1 MESLIHQSSGW
12 EADLSLGFQWIEGR
26 TVLSHRQR
34 RGPLAVQRPFY
45 PEGGTCHVYVL
56 HPPGGV
62 VGGDTL
68 AVTVE
73 LAPQAEVLVTTP
85 GATKFYRSAGAVAKQ
100 IQTLS
105 LSENACLEWFPQ
117 ENIYF
122 PGANVQMKT
131 KVNVN
136 SSSRLALWEFQC
148 FGRPT
153 INEIFDT
160 GFVDSSLNITKE
172 GRPIIIERLRFN
184 DATKDRLSLMAS
196 MPVTATFVMNQ
207 FDESNLD
214 PVRGLL
220 PNEGSHE
227 FSATVIDDFLVVR
240 YLGDSTDFARKVFV
254 SIWSS
259 LRLHAFGKAATPPR
273 IWNT

>member
-1 MESLIHQSSGW
+1 MASLIHQSSGW
-12 EADLSLGFQWIEGR
+12 EADLSLGFQWIDGK

-68 AVTVE
+68 AITAE

-122 PGANVQMKT
+122 PSANVQMET
-131 KVNVN
+131 KINIK

-153 INEIFDT
+153 INEIFDN
-160 GFVDSSLNITKE
+160 GFVDSSIHITKE
-172 GRPIIIERLRFN
+172 GKPIIIERLRFN
-184 DATKDRLSLMAS
+184 DVTKDRLSLMAS
-196 MPVTATFVMNQ
+196 MPVTATFVMNT
-207 FDESNLD
+207 FDESHLD
-214 PVRGLL
+214 AVRDLL
-220 PNEGSHE
+220 PNDVKQY
-227 FSATVIDDFLVVR
+227 FSATVMDDFLVVR

-259 LRLHAFGKAATPPR
+259 LRLCAFGKTATPPR

>member
-68 AVTVE
+68 AVTAE

-100 IQTLS
+100 IQTLN

-122 PGANVQMKT
+122 PGANVQINT
-131 KVNVN
+131 KVNVT

-153 INEIFDT
+153 INEIFDK

-172 GRPIIIERLRFN
+172 GMPIIIERLRFN

-207 FDESNLD
+207 FDDSNLD
-214 PVRGLL
+214 SVRELL
-220 PNEGSHE
+220 SNDINHA

-259 LRLHAFGKAATPPR
+259 LRLGAFGKAATPPR